1 MFDEETKPVVRVG
14 LIGAGFMGKCH
25 ANAFRA
31 VAGLFDLP
39 AVPRLDLL
47 ADVDEATARRSA
59 AALGFPR
66 STGDWRRVA
75 ADPDVDVVAIT
86 APNALH
92 SEIALAAI
100 EAGKAVYCEKP
111 LSVDTPSA
119 RAMRDA
125 AAAAGACTMV
135 GFGYLRNPLMKLARE
150 IVAGGEIGEVVAFR
164 GIHAEDYMADPATP
178 HSFRTDPAGGGGALF
193 DLGSHVVSLAR
204 HLLGPIAAV
213 SGSTSTIHAH
223 RPAAGGSAV
232 TRPVE
237 VDDHAVF
244 LAEFESGV
252 MGTLEA
258 NWAATGRRMQ
268 LAFEVTGTRG
278 AIAFTQERMNEL
290 HLHSAGGAAGRRGFT
305 RIEAGPEHPP
315 YGRLC
320 PAGGHQLG
328 FNELKIIEVAE
339 LVEAFAGGAPAHPDF
354 EEGYQVQRTV
364 DAVKRSAEERRWV
377 GVASI

>member
-1 MFDEETKPVVRVG
+1 MFDEEAKPVVRVG

-59 AALGFPR
+59 AALGFAR
-66 STGDWRRVA
+66 STGDWRRLA
-75 ADPDVDVVAIT
+75 ADPDIDIVAIT

-92 SEIALAAI
+92 AEIAFAAI

-111 LSVDTPSA
+111 LSVDVPSA
-119 RAMRDA
+119 RSMRDA
-125 AAAAGACTMV
+125 AAAAGVCTMV
-135 GFGYLRNPLMKLARE
+135 GFGYLRNPLMRLARE

-164 GIHAEDYMADPATP
+164 GIHAEDYMADPAIP
-178 HSFRTDPAGGGGALF
+178 HSFRTDPAGGGALF
-193 DLGSHVVSLAR
+193 DLGSHITSLAR
-204 HLLGPIAAV
+204 HILGPITAV
-213 SGSTSTIHAH
+213 NGSTVTIHAH
-223 RPAAGGSAV
+223 RPAAEGSAV
-232 TRPVE
+232 TKPVE

-290 HLHSAGGAAGRRGFT
+290 YLHSAEGAAGRRGFT

-339 LVEAFAGGAPAHPDF
+339 LIEAFAGGARAYPDF

-364 DAVKRSAEERRWV
+364 DAVKRSAEERRWID
-377 GVASI
+377 VASS

>member
-59 AALGFPR
+59 AALGFAR
-66 STGDWRRVA
+66 STGDWRQLTG
-75 ADPDVDVVAIT
+75 DPDVDVVAIT

-92 SEIALAAI
+92 AEIAFAALA
-100 EAGKAVYCEKP
+100 AGKAVYCEKP

-150 IVAGGEIGEVVAFR
+150 IIAGGEIGEVVSFR
-164 GIHAEDYMADPATP
+164 GIHAEDYMADPAIP
-178 HSFRTDPAGGGGALF
+178 HSFRTDPAGGGALF
-193 DLGSHVVSLAR
+193 DLGSHVTSLAR

-213 SGSTSTIHAH
+213 NGSTATIHAH
-223 RPAAGGSAV
+223 RPVAGGSDV

-339 LVEAFAGGAPAHPDF
+339 LLEAFAGGAPAHPDF

-364 DAVKRSAEERRWV
+364 DAVKRSAEERRWIGV
-377 GVASI
+377 GSV